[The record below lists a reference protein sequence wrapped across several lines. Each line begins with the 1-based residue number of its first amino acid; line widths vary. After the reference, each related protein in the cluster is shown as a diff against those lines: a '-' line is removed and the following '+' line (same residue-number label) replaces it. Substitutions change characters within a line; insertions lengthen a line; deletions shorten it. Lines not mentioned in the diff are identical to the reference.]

1 MVKSSKDLLRVEI
14 GDAGMP
20 WQHRPLGLSQTGLE
34 KVSGSQEAWWMELP
48 ALPSESAL
56 MYATQRNG
64 DNAGLVVPIY
74 SAWYAP
80 QLNSSGCLVALPR
93 QQAKQCSSRRF
104 LFLAAKASD

>member
-1 MVKSSKDLLRVEI
+1 MD
-14 GDAGMP
+14 
-20 WQHRPLGLSQTGLE
+20 
-34 KVSGSQEAWWMELP
+34 LP

-80 QLNSSGCLVALPR
+80 QLNSSGVLSLCLDSK
-93 QQAKQCSSRRF
+93 KQCSSRRF